1 MPNIP
6 RLEHCRR
13 RASIFLLCP
22 IAAGSAGGL
31 AQSAPDS
38 VTVKPLLTKDLVGIP
53 GKEAVLLT
61 VDYLP
66 GGASIP
72 HRHDAQVFLYVV
84 EGSNRYRT
92 SNKHS
97 KMLGRTS
104 RSLPSTLD
112 STTRWRT
119 CASFRRN
126 MASPC
131 QWSKLGLLGRA
142 MQNSVWWQHENY
154 PRH

>member
-6 RLEHCRR
+6 RLEHCCRP
-13 RASIFLLCP
+13 ASIFLLCL

-31 AQSAPDS
+31 AQSAQDS

-66 GGASIP
+66 GGASMP

-84 EGSNRYRT
+84 EGSIVTQVEGQEPVTLKAGQTFYENPT
-92 SNKHS
+92 DIHKTAKNASQTEPAKVVAFIV
-97 KMLGRTS
+97 KDKGKAVS
-104 RSLPSTLD
+104 RPV
-112 STTRWRT
+112 
-119 CASFRRN
+119 AAN
-126 MASPC
+126 
-131 QWSKLGLLGRA
+131 
-142 MQNSVWWQHENY
+142 
-154 PRH
+154 